1 MFPTVNVSSYEAI
14 ISQEDYLNYKHAIDD
29 LAVVCKCYEE
39 NQLSRLE
46 VIKRRFHQQPEADR
60 VANTIEQTAWLASMQ
75 ENDQLGL
82 RNRVATIN
90 RIHAKLQACQ
100 KEPQAGAYL
109 SALDMYNSSLKVVR
123 AWNQMWLSPE
133 FHIQSPYA
141 AGEINDLQPLE
152 IPEKSLSEDEVY
164 VELLREHPELIGS
177 CNNHKEGAYE
187 IETKPEEIAEIR
199 QKTYTRV
206 YEKTR
211 SHALAAAF
219 SQIGEV
225 FKGPYGWTIVRDPV
239 TSPAGHKHTY
249 QRFLQTTPGAVMMPI
264 VVDKDGKEKIVLVL
278 IFRHATRTFEFELPR
293 GGAQPGET
301 LDATAIREA
310 LEEAGCVIEKATYLG
325 RVTVDTGVMSAS
337 PLIFEGDVID
347 LVKPRQEKTEAIRE
361 IFLFSREELDRA
373 QALTR
378 GDIEYTV
385 EKDGVK
391 YSGYLRDPF
400 LNSALRLKDLSQIN

>member
-29 LAVVCKCYEE
+29 LTVVSKCYKKKKL
-39 NQLSRLE
+39 NRLE
-46 VIKRRFHQQPEADR
+46 VVNNRFLKQPEADR
-60 VANTIEQTAWLASMQ
+60 VANTIDQTVWLASIQ

-82 RNRVATIN
+82 KNRIATIN

-100 KEPQAGAYL
+100 KEPQTGSYILAA
-109 SALDMYNSSLKVVR
+109 DMYNTSLKVMR
-123 AWNQMWLSPE
+123 AWNKMWPSPE

-141 AGEINDLQPLE
+141 AEVMNDLQPLE

-225 FKGPYGWTIVRDPV
+225 FKGPFGWTVVRDPV
-239 TSPAGHKHTY
+239 ISPAGHKHTY

-264 VVDKDGKEKIVLVL
+264 VVDKDGNEKIVLVL

-301 LDATAIREA
+301 LEATAIRETR
-310 LEEAGCVIEKATYLG
+310 EETGYVIEKATYLG

-337 PLIFEGDVID
+337 PLIFKGDVVD
-347 LVKPRQEKTEAIRE
+347 LLAPKQEKTEAIKE
-361 IFLFSREELDRA
+361 IFLFSREELNHA

-378 GDIEYTV
+378 GDTEYTV

-400 LNSALRLKDLSQIN
+400 LNSALRLKDLPQIN